1 MKCPQCGFDNDRV
14 IDSRA
19 SQDGAAIR
27 RRRECLHCQARYST
41 YERVDEIV
49 RCPFCHEDNN
59 RVIDGSAAEG
69 GFVYRRERE
78 CLTCRRSFVTFE
90 RCEERAIK
98 VVKKDGTRTPFD
110 RHKLKVGLEKACWK
124 RPISDQQLEEVVTEI
139 EANVR
144 EHYPTEVASSYLGEL
159 MMEQLRNLDHIA
171 FVRFASVY
179 REFKDVR
186 EFVDELQPIL
196 GERVSPP
203 PEKKPK

>member
-41 YERVDEIV
+41 YERVDEII

-59 RVIDGSAAEG
+59 RFVDGAAAEG
-69 GFVYRRERE
+69 GFVYRRQRE
-78 CLTCRRSFVTFE
+78 CLTCRRTFVTFE
-90 RCEERAIK
+90 RCEERTIK
-98 VVKKDGTRTPFD
+98 VIKKDGTRAPFD

-124 RPISDQQLEEVVTEI
+124 RPISDQQLEVVIGEI

-144 EHYPTEVASSYLGEL
+144 DNFPTEVASSYLGEL
-159 MMEQLRNLDHIA
+159 MMEQLRNLDQIA

-186 EFVDELQPIL
+186 EFVEELQPIL
-196 GERVSPP
+196 GEKRAERQTQK
-203 PEKKPK
+203 PE

>member
-41 YERVDEIV
+41 YERVDEAI
-49 RCPFCHEDNN
+49 RCPFCHEENN
-59 RVIDGSAAEG
+59 RVVEGTGAEG
-69 GFVYRRERE
+69 GFVFRRERE

-98 VVKKDGTRTPFD
+98 VVKKDGTRAPFD

-124 RPISDQQLEEVVTEI
+124 RPVSDQQLEDVVNAI
-139 EANVR
+139 ETNVR
-144 EHYPTEVASSYLGEL
+144 EHYPTEVPSSYLGEL
-159 MMEQLRNLDHIA
+159 MMQQLRSLDQVA

-186 EFVDELQPIL
+186 DFVEELQPML
-196 GERVSPP
+196 GERLEERRAQSP
-203 PEKKPK
+203 K

>member
-59 RVIDGSAAEG
+59 RVIDGAAAEG

-124 RPISDQQLEEVVTEI
+124 RPISDQQLEGVVSEI

-196 GERVSPP
+196 GERGINRPP
-203 PEKKPK
+203 SDPR